1 MISAFVLSEGRL
13 VQVPIASK
21 EDLARKETIWIDLA
35 FPTEAERELVQSV
48 FRLELP
54 EDEELKDLQASARHY
69 QDEYGIHIQ
78 STFVQSNGE
87 GASNVSMAFTLHE
100 GRLLTVHEEEL
111 AFLRLFRMRARAG
124 AGVVA
129 DAVDIMLGCYA
140 LSVEQDADLLEEIY
154 KVLDEIGGLVLN
166 RHRDITDRIMRD
178 NMERIAIQE
187 DLNGKLRL
195 DLMDNRRALSFLLRS
210 RVLSPDQ
217 HEEVRAI
224 LRDIESLNGHTG
236 FIFDKVNFLMDAL
249 LGMISLAQNKVIKIF
264 SIAAV
269 VFLPPTLVAS
279 MYGMNFEFM
288 PELRWPY
295 GYPFAILL
303 MLLAGGT
310 PYWYFKHKGWLE

>member
-1 MISAFVLSEGRL
+1 MISAFVLTEGRL
-13 VQVPIASK
+13 VQVPISSK
-21 EDLARKETIWIDLA
+21 EDLTGKETIWIDLA
-35 FPTEAERELVQSV
+35 FPTEHERELVQSV

-111 AFLRLFRMRARAG
+111 TFLRLFRMRARAG
-124 AGVVA
+124 AGMVS

-154 KVLDEIGGLVLN
+154 KSLDEIGGLALN
-166 RHRDITDRIMRD
+166 RRKDITDRIMRD

-217 HEEVRAI
+217 NEEVRGI

-236 FIFDKVNFLMDAL
+236 FIFDKINFLMDGL

-269 VFLPPTLVAS
+269 EFLPPTLVAS
-279 MYGMNFEFM
+279 IYGD
-288 PELRWPY
+288 ELRSHARATM
-295 GYPFAILL
+295 AIWVSLCHPSHDPCREH
-303 MLLAGGT
+303 

>member
-1 MISAFVLSEGRL
+1 MISAFVLTEGRL
-13 VQVPIASK
+13 VQVPISSK
-21 EDLARKETIWIDLA
+21 EDLTGKETIWIDLA
-35 FPTEAERELVQSV
+35 FPTEHERELVQSV

-111 AFLRLFRMRARAG
+111 TFLRLFRMRARAG
-124 AGVVA
+124 AGMVS

-154 KVLDEIGGLVLN
+154 KSLDEIGGLVLN
-166 RHRDITDRIMRD
+166 RRKDITDRIMRD

-217 HEEVRAI
+217 NEEVRGI

-236 FIFDKVNFLMDAL
+236 FIFDKINFLMDGL

-279 MYGMNFEFM
+279 IYGMNFEVM

-303 MLLAGGT
+303 MILAGST